1 MKTTRIFM
9 LLASVLLLTIAAV
22 SASAQTVQPGK
33 RYEDMSRAERL
44 VFVGE
49 QSRRIAREIS
59 GNEYQFTADFERD
72 IQKAV
77 TYYAE
82 RIGKGGNTDLRLV
95 LERGHA
101 QAPTVNAVFRA
112 RNVSPLVG
120 LYLAMI
126 ESEYINLETPGPVG
140 SLGMFQFLPATG
152 ERYGLSVEDLLD
164 VAKSADAAA
173 RYITDSVK
181 VFDGDP
187 MKEALALLSYNQGA
201 QKTARELKLLV
212 NEQNKQCSI
221 CALTADRSKR
231 DETFSSERVF
241 YVPRFFAAAI
251 VGENPHAFGLPGQ
264 PLSSH

>member
-1 MKTTRIFM
+1 MKTERIFM
-9 LLASVLLLTIAAV
+9 LLAGVAFLTITALPARG
-22 SASAQTVQPGK
+22 QTVTAGK

-44 VFVGE
+44 TFVGE
-49 QSRRIAREIS
+49 RARNIAREIS

-72 IQKAV
+72 IQKVV
-77 TYYAE
+77 THYAE
-82 RIGKGGNTDLRLV
+82 RIGKGGRIDLRLV

-112 RNVSPLVG
+112 RNMSPLIG
-120 LYLAMI
+120 LYLAWI
-126 ESEYINLETPGPVG
+126 ESEYVNLESPSPMGA
-140 SLGMFQFLPATG
+140 LGMFQFLPATG
-152 ERYGLSVEDLLD
+152 QRYGLAVEDLLD

-181 VFDGDP
+181 TFEGDP
-187 MKEALALLSYNQGA
+187 MKEALALLAYNRGA

-231 DETFSSERVF
+231 DETFGAESIF

-251 VGENPHAFGLPGQ
+251 IGENPQVFGLPAQ